1 MAVGVKGP
9 TQTQTVSLQILCP
22 KFLGRRFRFAENAVL
37 LEVSVSQN
45 LGHRILDPFSQ
56 SAPTGTSPIPLYL
69 GGAGVAGVGVRRV
82 RRPSQLDRVL
92 HAARPAAAGRCAGYA
107 GQSGGGVVRASR
119 PAGRIGRVGREGWRK
134 GYPGAPDPRG
144 DPAACGSGG
153 DPSDIQCHH
162 ASPRYNI
169 IDRQHSVP
177 CTHVPP
183 CRSLVSNLLST
194 AGRPIGQLQ

>member
-1 MAVGVKGP
+1 MYYDN
-9 TQTQTVSLQILCP
+9 TS
-22 KFLGRRFRFAENAVL
+22 F

-45 LGHRILDPFSQ
+45 LGHRIWDPFPL
-56 SAPTGTSPIPLYL
+56 SAPTVRRPLPLYA
-69 GGAGVAGVGVRRV
+69 GGACVSGGGGRRA

-162 ASPRYNI
+162 ASPRYHI